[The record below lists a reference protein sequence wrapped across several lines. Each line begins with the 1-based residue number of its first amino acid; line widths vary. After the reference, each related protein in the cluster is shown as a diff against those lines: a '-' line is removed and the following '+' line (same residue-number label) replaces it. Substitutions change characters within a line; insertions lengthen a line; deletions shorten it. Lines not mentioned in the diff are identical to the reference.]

1 MRPAQHFRSR
11 CCFAAPSVLPALL
24 LTLAALFLA
33 GAAAAQKTDQAP
45 PKSTASA
52 KRKAIK
58 TKGRQVMSGTDPYLK
73 SRVTTSTVEMA
84 TSLAGNKV
92 RVKPG
97 ATPSGSCAVHVDNWT
112 NAIVN
117 IFLGGDYTGTVGPG
131 GALDA
136 TIPNGP
142 LLFYARIDI
151 DQFSWIPLGPEN
163 IDCQDNFSFTITP

>member
-1 MRPAQHFRSR
+1 MRPAHPLKGLFL
-11 CCFAAPSVLPALL
+11 VPALP
-24 LTLAALFLA
+24 ALFLA
-33 GAAAAQKTDQAP
+33 LAGFVLAGSRAAQKPDAP
-45 PKSTASA
+45 APTAPKSTATS
-52 KRKAIK
+52 KRKVIK
-58 TKGRQVMSGTDPYLK
+58 TKGRQSMSGTDPYMK
-73 SRVTTSTVEMA
+73 SRVVTSTQESA

-92 RVKPG
+92 RVKAG
-97 ATPSGSCAVHVDNWT
+97 ATMAGACTVHIDNWT

-142 LLFYARIDI
+142 SLFYARIDL

-163 IDCQDNFSFTITP
+163 IDCDGNYSFTITP

>member
-1 MRPAQHFRSR
+1 MNLARAWKCSFFSATVL
-11 CCFAAPSVLPALL
+11 FAGLM
-24 LTLAALFLA
+24 LA
-33 GAAAAQKTDQAP
+33 GPVAAQKTDQAG

-52 KRKAIK
+52 KRKVIK
-58 TKGRQVMSGTDPYLK
+58 TKGRQSMSGTDPYIK
-73 SRVTTSTVEMA
+73 SRITTSTLESA
-84 TSLAGNKV
+84 ASLAANKV
-92 RVKPG
+92 KVRAGSAPAG
-97 ATPSGSCAVHVDNWT
+97 ACAVHVDNWT

-142 LLFYARIDI
+142 SLFYARIDL

-163 IDCQDNFSFTITP
+163 IDCDGNYSFTITP